1 MGIYTSENIFGIRI
15 YNFINDISNI
25 LYEEIYDDIIS
36 HHQMKEAYLYY
47 TQINDKN
54 NINFQI
60 YTECND
66 TYNNK
71 VSYMKWYPLSS
82 DTFLDKF
89 NV

>member
-71 VSYMKWYPLSS
+71 VSYMKWYPLSA